1 MRLEYLAKKQIIV
14 FVYQE
19 PTSLFDAGVPERVIQ
34 QRTGHRSIE
43 GLRIYERITDEQEMA
58 VSNILTGESMRYD
71 DCRGKKDC
79 LDEISINTGTVVNGT
94 NKGNVSSS
102 SSDVKEVDQS
112 RLGTHCNVNFYST
125 PASHYPP
132 YPPSHYWSRVLS
144 FFPRCPPVYDYCDVQ
159 YPPYYITSFPGDN
172 KQCN

>member
-1 MRLEYLAKKQIIV
+1 MNDPWYVAVPIGKNVLAKMVSTMCDEAGISGKKTNHSLRV
-14 FVYQE
+14 SGA
-19 PTSLFDAGVPERVIQ
+19 TSLFDAGVPER

-58 VSNILTGESMRYD
+58 VSKLLTGESKRYD

-102 SSDVKEVDQS
+102 SSDVKEMDQS
-112 RLGTHCNVNFYST
+112 RLGTQYNNCNVNFYST

-132 YPPSHYWSRVLS
+132 YPPSHYWSHV
-144 FFPRCPPVYDYCDVQ
+144 CV
-159 YPPYYITSFPGDN
+159 
-172 KQCN
+172 